1 MLGELDLLNFL
12 NLSQSEFYR
21 INTQDGQYYYGL
33 SYAVVAVLMDTL
45 GKEKMVQLI
54 KEIAARDTS
63 SKISDLVA
71 DIYPQGIPG
80 LENDLLKFVQR

>member
-1 MLGELDLLNFL
+1 
-12 NLSQSEFYR
+12 
-21 INTQDGQYYYGL
+21 
-33 SYAVVAVLMDTL
+33 MDTL
-45 GKEKMVQLI
+45 GQEKMAALV
-54 KEIAARDTS
+54 KRIAARDTS